1 LAVVIEAMDVQSFS
15 RDSSQAWI
23 APAKINLFLHIVG
36 KRADGYHILQTI
48 FQLLNYGDELKFTL
62 NQQGSIQR
70 DYDLGFDQQSDLCLR
85 AAKLI
90 KLYAKSSS
98 GVTIHLDKRLPM
110 GGGLGG
116 GSSDAATVLIALNFL
131 WDIGLRR
138 DKLAELGL
146 SLGADVPVFVMGH
159 SAWAEG
165 VGELLTPLELPEKWF
180 LVLNPSICVSTAKV
194 FANKRLT
201 PRPEMM
207 RIRAFRKAS
216 KTHFG
221 DNHLEPIVR
230 AEYPEVEQLF
240 RWLQSYGEP
249 RMSGSGGAVFIPL
262 PNQSVGLEL
271 LAKKPS
277 ESTGFVAKGLNFHP
291 LYGAF

>member
-1 LAVVIEAMDVQSFS
+1 VIETMDVQSFS

-36 KRADGYHILQTI
+36 KRTDGYHMLQTV

-62 NQQGSIQR
+62 NQQGLIQR

-90 KLYAKSSS
+90 KPHAKSSS

-131 WDIGLRR
+131 WDIGLTR

-180 LVLNPSICVSTAKV
+180 LVLNPNICVSTAKV

-201 PRPEMM
+201 PRPQMK

>member
-1 LAVVIEAMDVQSFS
+1 VIEAMDVQSFS

-230 AEYPEVEQLF
+230 AEYPEVEKLF